1 MKPIR
6 SDLLPPDPGT
16 GTTTASL
23 HYGDTLPE
31 VETTIHVLDCSSVNL
46 VASSFD
52 LDFVVVLD
60 WLDPQLVENVHF
72 GAGNNAG
79 PNGSKFRLLDAV
91 ATDPAF
97 FNPEIKVDNGLA
109 VELVEGE
116 DSNSRVPRIKKV
128 LMVPEAGEVQSGLL
142 CSLTTTNIPRVVI
155 EQCLQSVLALCAATL
170 QIIAE
175 YEDRTGTN
183 ETRTCQGRPPPSFHR
198 NSTPTPDWWRFPG

>member
-1 MKPIR
+1 MGR
-6 SDLLPPDPGT
+6 V
-16 GTTTASL
+16 SL
-23 HYGDTLPE
+23 CYRP
-31 VETTIHVLDCSSVNL
+31 
-46 VASSFD
+46 ASSFD

-116 DSNSRVPRIKKV
+116 DSNSGVPRIKKV
-128 LMVPEAGEVQSGLL
+128 LMVPEAGEVGARAVGAGSRRGTVRFVLL
-142 CSLTTTNIPRVVI
+142 SYENEHSSCCIAICCACAICCYTVHYRSEPAQRKGTAKDPYRFCFRRTSYTTKDNVT
-155 EQCLQSVLALCAATL
+155 
-170 QIIAE
+170 
-175 YEDRTGTN
+175 
-183 ETRTCQGRPPPSFHR
+183 
-198 NSTPTPDWWRFPG
+198 